1 MTVRRFGGLWLVG
14 LVVLVAGAA
23 IRVSNAFVY
32 PTVTGFDARANWRYV
47 DRLTESWELPA
58 PDADWSTAHPP
69 LFYYAAAGVR
79 RALGVP
85 DQHDSVLAIRLVG
98 TAFSLAIVA
107 LAVLLVRRADPE
119 NPGRAW
125 LAGALLLFLPAHIY
139 ISAMLHEETWA
150 AAFASLALVG
160 VSLDWMRASPPGR
173 PLLRAALWGL
183 AAGLALLTKLSG
195 LLAVATVAGVYAL
208 DGWRRREW
216 RLAAGRI
223 AVVLAVALAVGG
235 WYYARNQV
243 RYGYLYPYGLDVH
256 KLMFEQPPGERRL
269 GDYLRFP
276 LETFT
281 QPSAISPPL
290 LRSVWGTTYA
300 SVWFDAHR
308 HFLPSHDA
316 AVDRVG
322 TLLLALALLPTVAF
336 AGGLARGTR
345 RALESGRSPDPP
357 LLLLTGLTLA
367 GYLVFS
373 WRNPWYPVLKGSFL
387 LGLSVPFA
395 FYASEVLVRWRRAS
409 KAGAVLV
416 ACVLAALFVGVAAT
430 FTQGVIFEKW
440 DKPGFQWKGR

>member
-1 MTVRRFGGLWLVG
+1 MTLRRCGGLWLVG

-32 PTVTGFDARANWRYV
+32 PTVTGFDARANWRYI
-47 DRLTESWELPA
+47 DRLTDSWDLPA

-69 LFYYAAAGVR
+69 LFYYAAAGIR
-79 RALGVP
+79 HALGVP
-85 DQHDSVLAIRLVG
+85 DKHDSVLAIRLVG
-98 TAFSLAIVA
+98 TCFGLVIVA

-119 NPGRAW
+119 KPGRAG
-125 LAGALLLFLPAHIY
+125 LAGALLLFLPVHIY

-160 VSLDWMRASPPGR
+160 VSLDWMRDSPPRR
-173 PLLRAALWGL
+173 PLVRAAAWGL

-195 LLAVATVAGVYAL
+195 LLVVVSVVGVYAL
-208 DGWRRREW
+208 DGWWRREW
-216 RLAAGRI
+216 RLAAARI
-223 AVVLAVALAVGG
+223 GVALAVALTVGG
-235 WYYARNQV
+235 WYYARNQI

-256 KLMFEQPPGERRL
+256 KLMFEQPPGERHL

-281 QPSAISPPL
+281 QPSAIAPPL
-290 LRSVWGTTYA
+290 QRSVWGTTYA

-308 HFLPSHDA
+308 HFLPSA
-316 AVDRVG
+316 SVPVDRTG
-322 TLLLALALLPTVAF
+322 TLLLVLALLPTAAF
-336 AGGLARGTR
+336 VRGLARGAGR
-345 RALESGRSPDPP
+345 VLEGHRGPDPP

-367 GYLVFS
+367 GYVAFS

-395 FYASEVLVRWRRAS
+395 FYASESLVAWSRAS
-409 KAGAVLV
+409 RARAIAIAIVM
-416 ACVLAALFVGVAAT
+416 AALFVGVAAT
-430 FTQGVIFEKW
+430 FTQGVFFEKS
-440 DKPGFQWKGR
+440 DKPGFQWTRG

>member
-85 DQHDSVLAIRLVG
+85 DQHDSVLAIRLV
-98 TAFSLAIVA
+98 
-107 LAVLLVRRADPE
+107 
-119 NPGRAW
+119 
-125 LAGALLLFLPAHIY
+125 FLPAHIY